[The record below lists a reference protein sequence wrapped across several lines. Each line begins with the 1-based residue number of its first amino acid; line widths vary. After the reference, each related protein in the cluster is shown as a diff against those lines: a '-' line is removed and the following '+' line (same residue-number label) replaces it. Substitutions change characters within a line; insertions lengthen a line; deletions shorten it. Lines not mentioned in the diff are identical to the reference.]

1 MAKKQSYGLILS
13 YSLTPPCE
21 LSNVPQFYLGF
32 PGGSDG
38 KESACNAE
46 DAGSIPGLE
55 RSAGEVNGNPVQY
68 SYLKNSMDRGA
79 WWAKVHG
86 VAKSQT

>member
-1 MAKKQSYGLILS
+1 MVKA
-13 YSLTPPCE
+13 
-21 LSNVPQFYLGF
+21 
-32 PGGSDG
+32 
-38 KESACNAE
+38 SACNAE